1 MKISKSLILVGFVI
15 FCLVQYLVPM
25 QMIWGRETTLKKG
38 KEYRFQTEP
47 VDPNDP
53 FRGKYIVLSFKDNQF
68 ESLFQS
74 KWKARQEV
82 YVEFETNEAGFAII
96 KKIYS
101 SPPKNTEYYLR
112 TKIKYVR
119 GVQHQKVTI
128 SYPFDRYYMD
138 ENKAAT
144 AEQLYREAQRDTAQ
158 PAYAVVHIR
167 KGDAVLKDVILDGVS
182 IKDLV
187 KIITD

>member
-1 MKISKSLILVGFVI
+1 MLVGFVVL
-15 FCLVQYLVPM
+15 CLVQYLVPL

-53 FRGKYIVLSFKDNQF
+53 FRGKYIVLSFKDNQV
-68 ESLFQS
+68 ESPLES
-74 KWKARQEV
+74 KWKARQAV
-82 YVEFETNEAGFAII
+82 YVEFDTNDEGFAII
-96 KKIYS
+96 KKIHS
-101 SPPKNTEYYLR
+101 APPKNTEYYLK

-119 GVQHQKVTI
+119 GVQNKKITI

-144 AEQLYREAQRDTAQ
+144 AEHLYREAQRDAAQ

-187 KIITD
+187 KVIAD